1 MRILIVSQ
9 YFWPENFRINDI
21 VEFFTSRG
29 HNVDILTGYP
39 NYPGG
44 RIFEN
49 YKKIL
54 IILKLILVLK
64 LLEYQYV

>member
-39 NYPGG
+39 NYQEEG
-44 RIFEN
+44 FL
-49 YKKIL
+49 KIIKNL